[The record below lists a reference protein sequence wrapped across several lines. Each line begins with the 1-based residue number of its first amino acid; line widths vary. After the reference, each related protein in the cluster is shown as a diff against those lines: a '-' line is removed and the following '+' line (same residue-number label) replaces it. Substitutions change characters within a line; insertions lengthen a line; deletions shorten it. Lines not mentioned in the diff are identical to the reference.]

1 MQANFPS
8 ATCLAGSLLAMI
20 LLAATACGGND
31 DRPPAPAAPA
41 STTTAGLKV
50 HPVGTRTSVPVVD
63 AVVAAAEQSDPQKLA
78 ALIHYYTLPCE
89 HLAMASIPCAPGQP
103 VGSPS
108 AVFGGGVCE
117 GDFYLKGDPRIPG
130 VLANFLSPPP
140 PVRPLTT
147 SVPALDGRLYAV
159 IKRPVFPSEAR
170 VPGEYLIVFASGHV
184 IAVDSQG
191 LTWFGLTCGL
201 PASPEAY
208 VSGGT
213 VAPGQT
219 LLLPPR

>member
-1 MQANFPS
+1 V
-8 ATCLAGSLLAMI
+8 TWLAGSLLAAI
-20 LLAATACGGND
+20 LLFTGIACGSGAE
-31 DRPPAPAAPA
+31 RPTTV
-41 STTTAGLKV
+41 STTEPAGLKA
-50 HPVGTRTSVPVVD
+50 HPVGTRTGVAIVD

-89 HLAMASIPCAPGQP
+89 RLGMASIPCAPGQP

-117 GDFYLKGDPRIPG
+117 GAFYLRGDPRIPD
-130 VLANFLSPPP
+130 VLANYLKPPP
-140 PVRPLTT
+140 PAQPLTT

-159 IKRPVFPSEAR
+159 IKRKVFPAEPR
-170 VPGEYLIVFASGHV
+170 IPGEYLIVFASGHV
-184 IAVDSQG
+184 MSVDSEG
-191 LTWFGLTCGL
+191 LTWFGLSCGL
-201 PASPEAY
+201 PASPEGY

-213 VAPGQT
+213 TAPGQT